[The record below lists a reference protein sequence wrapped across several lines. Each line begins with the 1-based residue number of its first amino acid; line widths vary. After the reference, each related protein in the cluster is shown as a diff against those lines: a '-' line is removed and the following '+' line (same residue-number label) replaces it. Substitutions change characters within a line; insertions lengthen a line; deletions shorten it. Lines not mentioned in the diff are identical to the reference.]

1 MVVHPLPLSGL
12 ALCAGA
18 GGLELGLTIA
28 NPGYRTVC
36 FVERDAHAA
45 ATLVARMADQALD
58 DAPVWSD
65 VRAFD
70 GRPWRGRVDI
80 LTAGYPCQPFSSA
93 GKRLGE
99 ADPRHLWPD
108 IARIIAEVDPEWVFC
123 ENVVGHL
130 HMGFAEVAR
139 SLEGLGYRVAAGVF
153 SAREVGASHH
163 RRRLFILAHAHGSL
177 VQVRQRAD
185 GGRRQAQVRGQA
197 PAEHSGHSLGLDAV
211 LGAAA
216 LDAGAGAGEDAGN
229 LLLFAPGPG
238 DVAAWSDIILRRPD
252 LKPAVPGDAD
262 GVATRLDRQR
272 LAGNGVCPLAAAV
285 AFRTLSAV
293 LTTPPS
299 VGPSL

>member
-1 MVVHPLPLSGL
+1 MALPPQRLNGI

-18 GGLELGLTIA
+18 GGLELGLHIA
-28 NPGYRTVC
+28 EPGYRTVC

-80 LTAGYPCQPFSSA
+80 LTAGYPCQPFSFA
-93 GKRLGE
+93 GKQLGE

-108 IARIIAEVDPEWVFC
+108 IARIIAEVGPEWVFC

-130 HMGFAEVAR
+130 HLGFDVVAR

-153 SAREVGASHH
+153 SAREVGAGHY
-163 RRRLFILAHAHGSL
+163 RKRLFLLAHADGGL

-197 PAEHSGHSLGLDAV
+197 PAEHCGDGLGLDAV

-216 LDAGAGAGEDAGN
+216 LDPGPGAGEEPGA
-229 LLLFAPGPG
+229 LPLFAPGPS
-238 DVAAWSDIILRRPD
+238 DIKAWSDILLRRPD

-272 LAGNGVCPLAAAV
+272 LAGNGVCSLAAAV
-285 AFRTLSAV
+285 AWRTLSAV
-293 LTTPPS
+293 LR
-299 VGPSL
+299 